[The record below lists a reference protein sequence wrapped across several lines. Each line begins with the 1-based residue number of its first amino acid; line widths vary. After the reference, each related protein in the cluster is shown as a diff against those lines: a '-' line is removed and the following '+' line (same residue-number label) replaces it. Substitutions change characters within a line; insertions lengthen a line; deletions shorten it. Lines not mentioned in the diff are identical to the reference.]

1 MLKQTAVIA
10 HAVGLHARPAA
21 MVVKAISASGKKVS
35 FSRVGQK
42 PVNAA
47 SMLSVLSLGLK
58 QGEEVEITI
67 EEDANDLMNEI
78 VKLITTPLD
87 EWVGN

>member
-1 MLKQTAVIA
+1 MIKATTKIA

-21 MVVKAISASGKKVS
+21 MVVKLVSSSGEKVTL
-35 FSRVGQK
+35 SRLGQS

-58 QGEEVEITI
+58 QGEEVEISI
-67 EEDANDLMNEI
+67 DSDGANDLLEKI
-78 VKLITTPLD
+78 VSLISTPLD
-87 EWVGN
+87 E

>member
-1 MLKQTAVIA
+1 MIKATAKIA

-21 MVVKAISASGKKVS
+21 MVVKLVSSSGEKVTL
-35 FSRVGQK
+35 SRLDQS

-58 QGEEVEITI
+58 QGEEVEISIDSDGAT
-67 EEDANDLMNEI
+67 ELMEQI
-78 VKLITTPLD
+78 VSLISTPLD
-87 EWVGN
+87 E

>member
-1 MLKQTAVIA
+1 MIKATTKIA

-21 MVVKAISASGKKVS
+21 MVVKLVSSSGEKVTLS
-35 FSRVGQK
+35 KLDQS

-58 QGEEVEITI
+58 QGEEVEISIDSDGAT
-67 EEDANDLMNEI
+67 ELMEQI
-78 VKLITTPLD
+78 VSLISTPLD
-87 EWVGN
+87 E